1 MFDTFLEFEKECML
15 FVQESLRYDGLTPFL
30 TFITGLGNAGLI
42 WQLASVLLLIPE
54 RTRKVGFMAIGA
66 LLLSLLVNNII
77 LKNLVA
83 RVRPYDAIPTLIPL
97 IKKPGEFSFPSGHAS
112 SSFAAAGLF
121 FRNLPRGLGV
131 PLLLLA
137 VLISLSRVYVGVHYP
152 SDIIVG
158 ALSGWLIG
166 VAVEKICLPNAEKM
180 SKLL

>member
-42 WQLASVLLLIPE
+42 WQLTSVLLLIPKG
-54 RTRKVGFMAIGA
+54 TRKVGFMVIGA

-83 RVRPYDAIPTLIPL
+83 RVRPYDAIPTLMPL

-112 SSFAAAGLF
+112 SAFAAAGLF

-152 SDIIVG
+152 SDVIVG

-166 VAVEKICLPNAEKM
+166 MVVEKICLPNAEKM